1 MLFQPTNIYPDLK
14 GSLGNG
20 CIDATAALPV
30 SWQLNGDSTM
40 VAYSITIYQND
51 AASTQLYT
59 TGKVTTSF
67 APSDRLGNPQTF
79 TATLPA
85 ATLSANG
92 ITNGGEYKLIIQ
104 QWWGENDSVTQSSAS
119 AFITRAAP
127 TLSVSVPAT
136 ITAKEYTFTGVY
148 TQAQGD
154 ALNWVRWRLAYA
166 NDTDD
171 PFYDS
176 GEMSTNVLETYYDG
190 FFTGQSYAICLD
202 IETASGI
209 QASTGWITF
218 AAEYS
223 TATFDGIATAK
234 CDDYGTVNIEW
245 SHAYYSDADSTSQG
259 YSIADGEATI
269 SGTGSFIRWSEIN
282 GSSMADTVIT
292 PWSLI
297 YHGRPIS
304 TLPGYN
310 YAPVYDMNLLTIRM
324 AGNLVYQLVL
334 NVAANTI
341 TFRRVGGLTRTVTFP
356 GYVYDSPWWIII
368 TPTDIYIRIEGYE
381 FFVGLVPSQTL
392 YPGQSVVPGPWR
404 VPDDLLYPDDDLY
417 PADPVQIDK
426 IIQYTSPL
434 TNMGQGNINYVQL
447 GAYQIC
453 DFLQI
458 INGAA
463 PQSVIDAV
471 YENGVYTPSWQDET
485 VETLF
490 LADFTDGT
498 ANAGNIHS
506 TAAITGYAIYR
517 QQGSGTV
524 LKHIADVPISTTQIW
539 DFSTQSRQGPYTY
552 YLFPTSATSYVT
564 DPLVTESV
572 NPCLQAWFIYSAQQ
586 DSSDATLYEVTK
598 AFAFALNLEA
608 GSVANNNV
616 PSLLQNF
623 TRYPTVQAA
632 TPNYQSG
639 SLSSLIGAVGF
650 NEAGRYIYQ
659 NTKAMRDAIWA
670 LSTTSD
676 TLFLK
681 NMEGDFLEIRVS
693 GPISK
698 SVLND
703 LRLATT
709 MAVPWAEVAD
719 TDSVSL
725 VAYTDDIGNA

>member
-20 CIDATAALPV
+20 CIDATTALPV

-40 VAYSITIYQND
+40 LAYSITIYQNN

-59 TGKVTTSF
+59 TGKKTANFT
-67 APSDRLGNPQTF
+67 PSDRLGNPQTF
-79 TATLPA
+79 TATIPA

-104 QWWGENDSVTQSSAS
+104 QWWSANDSVTQASAS

-127 TLSVSVPAT
+127 ALSVSVPAT
-136 ITAKEYTFTGVY
+136 IAAKEYTFTGTY
-148 TQAQGD
+148 SQAQGD
-154 ALNWVRWRLAYA
+154 ALNWARWRLAYA
-166 NDTDD
+166 SDTDN

-190 FFTGQSYAICLD
+190 FFNGQSYAVCLD
-202 IETASGI
+202 VETASGI
-209 QASTGWITF
+209 QASTGWVAF
-218 AAEYS
+218 AVAYS
-223 TATFDGIATAK
+223 TTSFDGIATAK
-234 CDDYGTVNIEW
+234 CDDYGAVNIEW
-245 SHAYYSDADSTSQG
+245 SHAYYTDADNTSRG
-259 YSIADGEATI
+259 YTIADGEATI
-269 SGTGSFIRWSEIN
+269 SGAGSYLRWSQVN
-282 GSSMADTVIT
+282 GAAMSNTIKT

-304 TLPGYN
+304 TIPGYN
-310 YAPVYDMNLLTIRM
+310 YAPVYDMNLLTISM
-324 AGNLVYQLVL
+324 AGSLAYQLIL

-341 TFRRVGGLTRTVTFP
+341 TFRRTGGLQRTVTFP
-356 GYVYDSPWWIII
+356 GYIYDSPWWVII
-368 TPTDIYIRIEGYE
+368 TPTDIYIRIEGYDL
-381 FFVGLVPSQTL
+381 FVGLVPSQTL
-392 YPGQSVVPGPWR
+392 YPGKNVVPGPWR
-404 VPDDLLYPDDDLY
+404 VPDNLLYPDDDLY

-426 IIQYTSPL
+426 LIQYTDSL
-434 TNMGQGNINYVQL
+434 TNMGQNDINYVQL

-458 INGAA
+458 ISGTA
-463 PQSVIDAV
+463 PQSMIDAV
-471 YENGVYTPSWQDET
+471 YENGAYAPSWQDET

-490 LADFTDGT
+490 LADFTDGS
-498 ANAGNIHS
+498 ANAGNIVS
-506 TAAITGYAIYR
+506 SVPIMGYAIYR

-524 LKHIADVPISTTQIW
+524 LKHIADAPISTTQIW

-564 DPLVTESV
+564 DPLVTESL

-586 DSSDATLYEVTK
+586 DETDETLYEVTK

-608 GSVANNNV
+608 GSVANNNA

-623 TRYPTVQAA
+623 TRYPTVQSA

-650 NEAGRYIYQ
+650 DENGKYTYH
-659 NTKAMRDAIWA
+659 NTKDMRDAIWA
-670 LSTTSD
+670 LSTTAD
-676 TLFLK
+676 ALFLK
-681 NMEGDFLEIRVS
+681 SMEGDFLEIRVT
-693 GPISK
+693 GPITK

-719 TDSVSL
+719 TDGVSL
-725 VAYTDDIGNA
+725 VAYTDDVGNA